1 MEVRVVNLD
10 DKKYEFGLAEI
21 SHGEWQL
28 FLKDVVMAEAGSRS
42 VRTAMS
48 SVVIRDN
55 QAKVK
60 LAYLND
66 NYHEMCIRLD
76 EYGSLHDRESEISKS
91 WQMIMNDHFGIEYAK
106 SLDNE
111 MIKECNC

>member
-10 DKKYEFGLAEI
+10 SKEYEFSLSDI
-21 SHGEWQL
+21 SNGEWQT
-28 FLKDVVMAEAGSRS
+28 FARDVVLAEAGSKA
-42 VRTAMS
+42 VRNAMS

-55 QAKVK
+55 KAKVQ
-60 LAYLND
+60 LAYLSD

-91 WQMIMNDHFGIEYAK
+91 WQMIMNDRFGYEYAK
-106 SLDNE
+106 ALDSE
-111 MIKECNC
+111 IRKEINC